1 MSWNDGMV
9 RPVTLELLGQRYR
22 RYRLADPEAEEAMA
36 GSLRRWGQLSPVVAC
51 VREEKLELIDGFKRF
66 AAARQVRELS
76 SLSVRVLEV
85 DERTAKAAILSLNR
99 DQRPARE
106 LEEAWV
112 VQGLVRDDKMTQV
125 EAAHL
130 LGRHKSWVCR
140 RLALLEKLSVA
151 VKKDLRLGLV
161 GPALARQLARLP
173 TGNQEA
179 LLALAR
185 SATLT
190 AQEVSGVI
198 DLLQGASQEQ
208 TAFVLAKP
216 REALA
221 LVHGMPTALRDPRLS
236 RAGNWLARHLAQALE
251 ALTRVENWLRTPNE
265 RELHAQDRE
274 IVQPLLARVGD
285 QANVVAELVL
295 GPDLKRERMS

>member
-1 MSWNDGMV
+1 MGWNDGV
-9 RPVTLELLGQRYR
+9 ARPASLDELGQRYR

-51 VREEKLELIDGFKRF
+51 AREEKLELIDGFKRF
-66 AAARQVRELS
+66 AAARQVRELTT
-76 SLSVRVLEV
+76 LSVRVLEV
-85 DERTAKAAILSLNR
+85 DERTAKAAILGLNR
-99 DQRPARE
+99 GQRATRE
-106 LEEAWV
+106 LEEAWI
-112 VQGLVRDDKMTQV
+112 VQALVRDDGMTQV

-130 LGRHKSWVCR
+130 LSRHKSWVCR

-151 VKKDLRLGLV
+151 VKEDLRLGLV
-161 GPALARQLARLP
+161 GPSLARQLTRLP
-173 TGNQEA
+173 AGNQEA
-179 LLALAR
+179 LLALTR
-185 SATLT
+185 RETLT

-208 TAFVLAKP
+208 AAFVLAKP

-236 RAGNWLARHLAQALE
+236 RAGNWLAKHLTQALE
-251 ALTRVENWLRTPNE
+251 ALVRVENWLRTPNE
-265 RELHAQDRE
+265 RELRASDRE

-285 QANVVAELVL
+285 QAHVVAELVL
-295 GPDLKRERMS
+295 GPDLKRERLS